1 MDPEDFIKKEL
12 KLKVLIRNLNSN
24 LTYGAIID
32 LLKKF
37 NYYRGFNKPDN
48 QSDDKNIRSKRTD

>member
-37 NYYRGFNKPDN
+37 NYYWAVKKPDD
-48 QSDDKNIRSKRTD
+48 QSDDKNKRSKGFD